1 MMETGSG
8 ETARTASLLK
18 EKLLQRAPE
27 HGKYPMDIEG
37 LVITRRH
44 EANRIE
50 TCFSKPSV
58 SVIIQGSKR
67 TMLGSEEY
75 CYGENQCLVAVVDMP
90 SSFYVTDASPERPF
104 LALCLDLDKYLITRL
119 AAEVPPPCATGAC
132 SYKGLSVADVDPDI
146 LHAFLRLVELLEK
159 PEQIPILGPLIVRE
173 IHYRLLIGPQGEFL
187 RRLNTLGTQSN
198 QIAQAITWLRD
209 NYREPLQVDKLAQKV
224 NMATSTFHR
233 HFKEVTTLSP
243 LQFHKRLRL
252 YEAKRLMLTESKD
265 ASSASLA
272 VEDALRT
279 AALAHLPRA
288 FPQSGGSAVGSLK
301 KPEKSP
307 FRTYRKGLFSG
318 YGIRRPTV
326 PHPENVPR
334 WLRHRYS
341 FPAIRRLFRIDPH
354 GGHGEIIS
362 NYSTIV

>member
-1 MMETGSG
+1 
-8 ETARTASLLK
+8 
-18 EKLLQRAPE
+18 
-27 HGKYPMDIEG
+27 MDIEG

-75 CYGENQCLVAVVDMP
+75 CYGENQCLVAGVDMP

-187 RRLNTLGTQSN
+187 R
-198 QIAQAITWLRD
+198 
-209 NYREPLQVDKLAQKV
+209 
-224 NMATSTFHR
+224 
-233 HFKEVTTLSP
+233 
-243 LQFHKRLRL
+243 
-252 YEAKRLMLTESKD
+252 LTE
-265 ASSASLA
+265 
-272 VEDALRT
+272 
-279 AALAHLPRA
+279 HPR
-288 FPQSGGSAVGSLK
+288 
-301 KPEKSP
+301 
-307 FRTYRKGLFSG
+307 
-318 YGIRRPTV
+318 
-326 PHPENVPR
+326 HPEQSDRPSHHVAAGQLQGTVAGRQAGSEGKHGHLHVPPP
-334 WLRHRYS
+334 
-341 FPAIRRLFRIDPH
+341 F
-354 GGHGEIIS
+354 
-362 NYSTIV
+362 

>member
-75 CYGENQCLVAVVDMP
+75 CYGENQCLVAGVDMP

-159 PEQIPILGPLIVRE
+159 PEQIPILGPLIIRE

-252 YEAKRLMLTESKD
+252 YEAKRLSKD
-265 ASSASLA
+265 RYCFYAPDLDGNRLA
-272 VEDALRT
+272 RT
-279 AALAHLPRA
+279 RIESDERPTSTS
-288 FPQSGGSAVGSLK
+288 QGGSNMV
-301 KPEKSP
+301 E
-307 FRTYRKGLFSG
+307 
-318 YGIRRPTV
+318 
-326 PHPENVPR
+326 
-334 WLRHRYS
+334 
-341 FPAIRRLFRIDPH
+341 
-354 GGHGEIIS
+354 
-362 NYSTIV
+362 

>member
-1 MMETGSG
+1 
-8 ETARTASLLK
+8 
-18 EKLLQRAPE
+18 
-27 HGKYPMDIEG
+27 
-37 LVITRRH
+37 
-44 EANRIE
+44 
-50 TCFSKPSV
+50 
-58 SVIIQGSKR
+58 
-67 TMLGSEEY
+67 
-75 CYGENQCLVAVVDMP
+75 MP

-233 HFKEVTTLSP
+233 HFKEVP
-243 LQFHKRLRL
+243 QAAAPVRGQAPHAHGKQGCLQREFGRRLREP
-252 YEAKRLMLTESKD
+252 Y
-265 ASSASLA
+265 A
-272 VEDALRT
+272 VQ
-279 AALAHLPRA
+279 P
-288 FPQSGGSAVGSLK
+288 GV
-301 KPEKSP
+301 
-307 FRTYRKGLFSG
+307 
-318 YGIRRPTV
+318 
-326 PHPENVPR
+326 
-334 WLRHRYS
+334 
-341 FPAIRRLFRIDPH
+341 
-354 GGHGEIIS
+354 
-362 NYSTIV
+362 

>member
-1 MMETGSG
+1 
-8 ETARTASLLK
+8 
-18 EKLLQRAPE
+18 
-27 HGKYPMDIEG
+27 
-37 LVITRRH
+37 
-44 EANRIE
+44 
-50 TCFSKPSV
+50 
-58 SVIIQGSKR
+58 
-67 TMLGSEEY
+67 MLGSEEY
-75 CYGENQCLVAVVDMP
+75 CYGENQCLVAGVDMP

-146 LHAFLRLVELLEK
+146 LHAFLRLIELLEK

-272 VEDALRT
+272 VGYE
-279 AALAHLPRA
+279 
-288 FPQSGGSAVGSLK
+288 
-301 KPEKSP
+301 SP
-307 FRTYRKGLFSG
+307 TQFNREYK
-318 YGIRRPTV
+318 
-326 PHPENVPR
+326 
-334 WLRHRYS
+334 
-341 FPAIRRLFRIDPH
+341 RLFGEPPH
-354 GGHGEIIS
+354 RD
-362 NYSTIV
+362 VMRMR

>member
-75 CYGENQCLVAVVDMP
+75 CYGENQCLVAGVDMP

-243 LQFHKRLRL
+243 V
-252 YEAKRLMLTESKD
+252 S
-265 ASSASLA
+265 
-272 VEDALRT
+272 
-279 AALAHLPRA
+279 
-288 FPQSGGSAVGSLK
+288 
-301 KPEKSP
+301 
-307 FRTYRKGLFSG
+307 
-318 YGIRRPTV
+318 
-326 PHPENVPR
+326 
-334 WLRHRYS
+334 
-341 FPAIRRLFRIDPH
+341 
-354 GGHGEIIS
+354 
-362 NYSTIV
+362 